1 MTHPPRWSLALAAV
15 LAPVAVRAQ
24 DPPIRLKL
32 SAEVFA
38 PGERVKVRVKLV
50 ADGYLVVLRADAQ
63 GRVRVLFPVDPQDSG
78 VVRGGKELSLRGRG
92 DREGFQ
98 VDDRDGA
105 GVVLAARADA
115 PFDFQAF
122 TRAAHWDY
130 RALAAA
136 DSAPD
141 GEAALLDVVDRMAGG
156 DYDFD
161 VVTYAVSDHGYG
173 RRAGGWRGP
182 VWPCWGCRPW
192 YGPLWYRPWYRPWYG
207 SRIWIGG
214 AVVVGPRYIGRRW
227 R

>member
-1 MTHPPRWSLALAAV
+1 MTHPPRWSLAFAAL
-15 LAPVAVRAQ
+15 LAPVAVRAD

-32 SAEVFA
+32 SDEVFA
-38 PGERVKVRVKLV
+38 PGERAKVRVTLV

-63 GRVRVLFPVDPQDSG
+63 GRVRVLFPFRPTDSG
-78 VVRGGKELSLRGRG
+78 FVRGGKELAIRGGGDRDG
-92 DREGFQ
+92 FLVDDREGS
-98 VDDRDGA
+98 
-105 GVVLAARADA
+105 GVVLAARSAA

-122 TRAAHWDY
+122 TRAGHWDY
-130 RALAAA
+130 RALAAS

-161 VVTYAVSDHGYG
+161 VVTYTVYRAYG
-173 RRAGGWRGP
+173 RRYGGWRGP

-192 YGPLWYRPWYRPWYG
+192 YGPMWYG
-207 SRIWIGG
+207 PRRRYGPRIWIGG
-214 AVVVGPRYIGRRW
+214 TVVIGPRHVGRRW